1 MTTKDPATSK
11 DRERQLAAEIR
22 RLDQR
27 CRCLEHRLE
36 RMRTQQIRQ
45 KRIDDSNSM
54 PERQTAEPRWGSYPS
69 VLVVA
74 FMRNQKSLARE
85 TQRAGRW
92 RPRRVFGSVAGA
104 IF

>member
-1 MTTKDPATSK
+1 MTVSSAM
-11 DRERQLAAEIR
+11 A
-22 RLDQR
+22 
-27 CRCLEHRLE
+27 
-36 RMRTQQIRQ
+36 
-45 KRIDDSNSM
+45 KRIDDSSSM

-74 FMRNQKSLARE
+74 VMRNQKSLARE